1 MRTLNYSILG
11 LAGFC
16 ATAFVLR
23 SLLPLPDV
31 AGVTSK
37 ILFLAAHRD
46 EYDTI
51 FLGSSRVYHGIN
63 PAMFDAAMAAGGNPA
78 HSYNLGIDG
87 MLPPETFYVID
98 QLLVAKPR
106 GLRRI
111 FIELEDLQISIAPEH
126 VRTRRAL
133 YWHDWKRS
141 AMVARKILEMNVA
154 EKWKQKGRRLLRN
167 RTALFADLFLFGQN
181 LASAGRGFD
190 LLGLT
195 PSEDDLSESDYEPRG
210 DGYAPAGVF
219 MKPDQAARY
228 EAWLDRDLAEAR
240 PREVDAYAETAFR
253 HYAHVFRSLGVTPIF
268 FVTPGSGTF
277 LPSKFRDAPAE
288 TVMSFNDAQRYPSLY
303 EARMR
308 LDEGHLNSTGADEFS
323 RLLAARLLETESAP
337 GN

>member
-1 MRTLNYSILG
+1 MRSLNYSILG

-16 ATAFVLR
+16 ATAFVLH
-23 SLLPLPDV
+23 SLLPLPEV

-63 PAMFDAAMAAGGNPA
+63 PATFDAAMAASGQPS

-98 QLLVAKPR
+98 QLLAAKPR
-106 GLRRI
+106 RLRRI
-111 FIELEDLQISIAPEH
+111 FIELEDVQISIAPEH

-141 AMVARKILEMNVA
+141 ALVAHKILETNVA
-154 EKWKQKGRRLLRN
+154 EKWKQKGRRIVRN
-167 RTALFADLFLFGQN
+167 RTALFENFFLFGQN
-181 LASAGRGFD
+181 LASTGRGFD
-190 LLGLT
+190 LLGLS
-195 PSEDDLSESDYEPRG
+195 PSEDDLSQSDYEPRG
-210 DGYAPAGVF
+210 DGYAPAVAF
-219 MKPDQAARY
+219 MKPDQAAHY
-228 EAWLDRDLAEAR
+228 EAWLAHELAEVR

-253 HYAHVFRSLGVTPIF
+253 HYGDVFRSIGATPIF
-268 FVTPGSGTF
+268 FVTPGSRTF
-277 LPSKFRDAPAE
+277 LPSKFREARAE

-303 EARMR
+303 QAGLR
-308 LDEGHLNSTGADEFS
+308 LDEGHLNASGADEFS
-323 RLLAARLLETESAP
+323 RLLAARLLESERAP

>member
-16 ATAFVLR
+16 ATAFVVH
-23 SLLPLPDV
+23 SLLPLPEV

-46 EYDTI
+46 DYDTI
-51 FLGSSRVYHGIN
+51 FLGSSRVYHGID
-63 PAMFDAAMAAGGNPA
+63 PATFDAAMAAGGEPS

-98 QLLVAKPR
+98 QLLATKPR
-106 GLRRI
+106 RLRRI
-111 FIELEDLQISIAPEH
+111 FIELEDVQISIAPEH

-154 EKWKQKGRRLLRN
+154 EKWKQKGRRMVRS
-167 RTALFADLFLFGQN
+167 RTALFADVFLFGQN
-181 LASAGRGFD
+181 LASTGRGFD
-190 LLGLT
+190 LLGLS

-219 MKPDQAARY
+219 MRPDQAARY
-228 EAWLDRDLAEAR
+228 EAWLKRESVEAP

-253 HYAHVFRSLGVTPIF
+253 HYGDVFRSLGATPVF
-268 FVTPGSGTF
+268 FVTPGSATF
-277 LPSKFRDAPAE
+277 LPSRFRDAPAE
-288 TVMSFNDAQRYPSLY
+288 IVMSFNDAQRYPSLY
-303 EARMR
+303 EAGARI
-308 LDEGHLNSTGADEFS
+308 DEGHLNARGADEFS
-323 RLLAARLLETESAP
+323 RLLAARLLATEHVP
-337 GN
+337 VN